1 MNPTTEAIRPLPR
14 QTRPRPGET
23 VESFV
28 HRLARTN
35 HLRPSHLRRLLLNN
49 RNRPYGGS
57 INLTRLATLTG
68 RNAATL
74 GRAFQAT
81 EPSHP
86 GPTPVEKPAGRRLR
100 RQSDKPELFA
110 EIRDAAREHDLS
122 IRALADRFRVHRRT
136 IRQALTASSPPAPK
150 KPVRRSYA
158 LHGLH
163 RHIDA
168 MLHTDPGIP
177 AGHIWER
184 LIDEYDATV
193 SYSTLR
199 GYVARQRRVAQTLI
213 RT

>member
-49 RNRPYGGS
+49 RNSPYGGS
-57 INLTRLATLTG
+57 INLTRLAALTG

-74 GRAFQAT
+74 GRAFQAA
-81 EPSHP
+81 EPSQP
-86 GPTPVEKPAGRRLR
+86 GPTPVGKSTGRRLR

-110 EIRDAAREHDLS
+110 EIRDAARKHDLS

-168 MLHTDPGIP
+168 MLHADPGIP

-199 GYVARQRRVAQTLI
+199 GYVARQRHITQH
-213 RT
+213 

>member
-1 MNPTTEAIRPLPR
+1 MNPTVEAIRPLPR

-23 VESFV
+23 VESFI

-49 RNRPYGGS
+49 LNTPYGGS
-57 INLTRLATLTG
+57 LNMSRLAALTG

-74 GRAFQAT
+74 GRAFRAS
-81 EPSHP
+81 EPSQP
-86 GPTPVEKPAGRRLR
+86 GPTPVERSPGRRLR
-100 RQSDKPELFA
+100 RRGEKPELFT
-110 EIRDAAREHDLS
+110 EIRDAASEYDLS

-158 LHGLH
+158 INGLH

-168 MLHTDPGIP
+168 MLQHEPGIP

-199 GYVARQRRVAQTLI
+199 GYVARQRPDKSP
-213 RT
+213 